1 MIDAIKRFFEQNFS
15 STDSEQETVHQLRL
29 ATAAL
34 FIEMTQQDHQVGD
47 AEKQAVKR
55 VLKQKFE
62 LDEAET
68 EELYSIARKEA
79 RHATDYHQF
88 TSLIASHFTQEQKIR
103 VIEYLWEI
111 AYADGELHKY
121 EEHMVRRIAD
131 LIHVS
136 HKDYIQ
142 TKHRV
147 ELRHEAD

>member
-1 MIDAIKRFFEQNFS
+1 MIDAIKRFFDQNL
-15 STDSEQETVHQLRL
+15 STTVSEQETAHQLRL

-34 FIEMTQQDHQVGD
+34 FIEMIQQDHQVDD

-62 LDEAET
+62 LDETET
-68 EELYSIARKEA
+68 EELYSIARQEA

-88 TSLIASHFTQEQKIR
+88 TSLIASHFSQEQKIR

-131 LIHVS
+131 LIHVT
-136 HKDYIQ
+136 HKDYMQ

-147 ELRHEAD
+147 ELRHETD

>member
-1 MIDAIKRFFEQNFS
+1 MLDAIKRFFDQNFA
-15 STDSEQETVHQLRL
+15 STVSEQETAHQLRL

-34 FIEMTQQDHQVGD
+34 FIEMMQQDHEVDD

-62 LDEAET
+62 LGEAET
-68 EELYSIARKEA
+68 DELYSLARQEA

-121 EEHMVRRIAD
+121 EEYMVRRIAD
-131 LIHVS
+131 LIHVP
-136 HKDYIQ
+136 HKDYLQ
-142 TKHRV
+142 AKHRV
-147 ELRHEAD
+147 ELRYEVE

>member
-1 MIDAIKRFFEQNFS
+1 MIDAIKRFFDQNFS
-15 STDSEQETVHQLRL
+15 STVSEQETTYQLQL

-34 FIEMTQQDHQVGD
+34 FIEMMQQDHEVDD

-62 LDEAET
+62 LGEAET
-68 EELYSIARKEA
+68 EELYSLARQEA

-88 TSLIASHFTQEQKIR
+88 TSLIASHFSQEQKIH
-103 VIEYLWEI
+103 VIEYLWEV

-121 EEHMVRRIAD
+121 EEYMVRRIAD

-136 HKDYIQ
+136 HKDYLQ
-142 TKHRV
+142 AKLRV
-147 ELRHEAD
+147 ELRYEID